1 MIISCIKCYKKF
13 SVEDKLIPKLGR
25 ILECGSCSYQWHYIP
40 ILVINK
46 NTDTNKTEDIIQK
59 DELSIFDKN
68 PNENNLNNKKIIPD
82 DDNNKKIIPNLNDNN
97 NDNKKIIPSLKN
109 NDDLVVKNKQKKSKF
124 LNILLVCIITFVSL
138 IIILDTFR
146 DKLSNIF
153 PNLDLYL
160 YSLYN
165 TFTDIFLFIT
175 NLIR

>member
-1 MIISCIKCYKKF
+1 MIISCIKCSKKF
-13 SVEDKLIPKLGR
+13 SVDDKLIPELGR

-40 ILVINK
+40 VLVINK
-46 NTDTNKTEDIIQK
+46 NTDTNKTEDIIKK
-59 DELSIFDKN
+59 DELSILDKN

-82 DDNNKKIIPNLNDNN
+82 LKDSN
-97 NDNKKIIPSLKN
+97 NDNKNLIPSLKN

-124 LNILLVCIITFVSL
+124 LNILLISIITFVGL

-175 NLIR
+175 ILIR